1 MVHHSDYLITT
12 IISKNPANKLNQIPI
27 FTDKDLLDRL
37 KKLVSIKATSK
48 IPKASGIPPHTKQ
61 IVLMSDLIN
70 EFAKEREERS
80 NLFDKMSEIVSEK
93 LEKIA
98 ADNGSLTRSAVKNMF
113 EDEFGIFKTT
123 MSTEISTS
131 VPKFLSV
138 LSLPPQLI

>member
-1 MVHHSDYLITT
+1 
-12 IISKNPANKLNQIPI
+12 
-27 FTDKDLLDRL
+27 
-37 KKLVSIKATSK
+37 
-48 IPKASGIPPHTKQ
+48 
-61 IVLMSDLIN
+61 MSDLIN

-113 EDEFGIFKTT
+113 EDEFGIFKTA

-131 VPKFLSV
+131 VAKSLSV
-138 LSLPPQLI
+138 YHCPPHLIH